1 MKTETD
7 YQFDFSL
14 FINDKIICQRFF
26 KDNNY
31 KKNHIN
37 FNDAVEII
45 NVTTNLIKDFMKS
58 ESIKLLWKNY
68 DYNSQKVMFHTP
80 SKSDLFKISISYN
93 SRLIVTSC
101 IDGYIYPPKVKYQ
114 VDIRPIIPV
123 IISNIRLC
131 LVE

>member
-1 MKTETD
+1 MKTETN

-31 KKNHIN
+31 MKNQID

-45 NVTTNLIKDFMKS
+45 NVTTNLIKDFIKS

-68 DYNSQKVMFHTP
+68 DCNSQKVMFHAP
-80 SKSDLFKISISYN
+80 LKNDLFKVTISYN
-93 SRLIVTSC
+93 SKLIATSC

-131 LVE
+131 LI